1 MKTIAVFAALLFSLV
16 PLTACADDVAVV
28 AHNFKAENL
37 GIVLFSAPE
46 DWPVRDKYDA
56 EKGTTAYEFETPVGA
71 NFKFFMV
78 MGSRAQMK
86 MGDLNDSGLEDFV
99 TAKAAP
105 FLPKTLEGRAI
116 PQRFGFKK
124 DGVYARL
131 TDKTEKPKPQY
142 LYMVQGVR
150 LPEGDVGVY
159 FAFFSN
165 QKNDQDERQLKLA
178 LATVDSI
185 KITPPEPVPVEE
197 APE

>member
-1 MKTIAVFAALLFSLV
+1 MASLAA
-16 PLTACADDVAVV
+16 CDDDVATV
-28 AHNFKAENL
+28 AHHFKSKNL
-37 GIVLFSAPE
+37 GIVSLSAPK

-56 EKGTTAYEFETPVGA
+56 DKGTTAYEFETPVGG

-86 MGDLNDSGLEDFV
+86 MGDASDNGLEDFV

-116 PQRFGFKK
+116 SQRFGFKK
-124 DGVYARL
+124 DGVYVRL

-142 LYMVQGVR
+142 LYMTQGVR

-165 QKNDQDERQLKLA
+165 QKNDQDEKQLKQA
-178 LATVDSI
+178 LATVESI
-185 KITPPEPVPVEE
+185 KIVPPPPAPLEE

>member
-1 MKTIAVFAALLFSLV
+1 MEL
-16 PLTACADDVAVV
+16 V
-28 AHNFKAENL
+28 AHSFKAENL
-37 GIVLFSAPE
+37 GIVSLTAPE

-56 EKGTTAYEFETPVGA
+56 ASGTTAYEFETPLGA

-78 MGSRAQMK
+78 MGGRAEMK
-86 MGDLNDSGLEDFV
+86 LGDLSDSGLEDFV
-99 TAKAAP
+99 TTKAAP

-124 DGVYARL
+124 DGVYVRL

-142 LYMVQGVR
+142 LYMTQGLR
-150 LPEGDVGVY
+150 LAADDIGVM

-165 QKNDQDERQLKLA
+165 QKNDQDEKQLKMA
-178 LATVDSI
+178 LAVVDSI
-185 KITPPEPVPVEE
+185 KITPPEPAPVEE

>member
-1 MKTIAVFAALLFSLV
+1 MASLAA
-16 PLTACADDVAVV
+16 CDDDVATV
-28 AHNFKAENL
+28 AHHFKSKNL
-37 GIVLFSAPE
+37 GIVSLSAPK
-46 DWPVRDKYDA
+46 DWPV
-56 EKGTTAYEFETPVGA
+56 GG

-86 MGDLNDSGLEDFV
+86 MGDASDNGLEDFV

-116 PQRFGFKK
+116 SQRFGFKK
-124 DGVYARL
+124 DGVYVRL

-142 LYMVQGVR
+142 LYMTQGVR

-165 QKNDQDERQLKLA
+165 QKNDQDEKQLKQA
-178 LATVDSI
+178 LATVESI
-185 KITPPEPVPVEE
+185 KIVPPPPAPLEE